1 MNTYIK
7 YEISPDKLKII
18 SESKWYCRNIGL
30 NKIVANV
37 YKKLISNNIIKKKL
51 NLIIHCNDGNNQKI
65 NENNTIEFDCVTT
78 NKKDDEI
85 FPDFVFGNWEDIGLT
100 DYDTFVKQ
108 IVEKSNSEITDDRL
122 FWSGNLQN
130 VPQREQYIRLSK
142 EFPNLFKSEIITWK
156 GGPQDKTTP
165 IGNFI
170 EIKNLYQFKYL
181 IDLSG
186 VGYSAR
192 LKLLTY
198 CGRPLFIAD
207 RIYYSWSDI
216 EILKQNLHIP
226 INGNLLDLKSKLLF
240 SEIYYDV
247 FLSKAKELQNFAINN
262 FTFEK
267 ACDYAYKLISNKICN
282 TIF

>member
-7 YEISPDKLKII
+7 YEIFPDKLKII

-207 RIYYSWSDI
+207 RIHYSWSDI
-216 EILKQNLHIP
+216 EILRQNLHIP

-247 FLSKAKELQNFAINN
+247 FLTKAKELQNFAINN